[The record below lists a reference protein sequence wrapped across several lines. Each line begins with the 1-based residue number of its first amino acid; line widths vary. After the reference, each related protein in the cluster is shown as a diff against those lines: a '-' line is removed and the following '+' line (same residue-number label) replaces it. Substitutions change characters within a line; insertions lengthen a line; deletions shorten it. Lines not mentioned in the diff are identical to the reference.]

1 MSKEKIDFEHTLTQ
15 LQSTVQEL
23 EKGQLPLEQAL
34 EKFQEAMLL
43 SKQCQE
49 ALKNAELKITQ
60 LTEDGKLV
68 DGLDAEKA

>member
-1 MSKEKIDFEHTLTQ
+1 MSEKKIDFEQTLTQ
-15 LQSTVQEL
+15 LQSTVQAL
-23 EKGQLPLEQAL
+23 EQGQLPLEQAL
-34 EKFQEAMLL
+34 EKFQEAMRL

-68 DGLDAEKA
+68 DGLDGEKA

>member
-1 MSKEKIDFEHTLTQ
+1 MSEKKIDFEQTLTQ
-15 LQSTVQEL
+15 LQSTVQAL

-34 EKFQEAMLL
+34 EKFQEAMRL

-68 DGLDAEKA
+68 DGLDGEKA